1 MKIPLLEQQT
11 RGEPDA
17 ELEDLKT
24 ALVQAKKVHDIE
36 GVVCGALF
44 SQYQRDRMER
54 VCEELGLVLFAPLWH
69 KPQEAQLV
77 EVLDKGY
84 EVVIVSTAADG
95 LDKSFLGKPLT
106 KEDIDR
112 LKRVPGVNIA
122 GEGGE
127 YETLVT
133 FAPFFDKRIE
143 LGKTTIKEDKHTSLL
158 VVEEAALS

>member
-1 MKIPLLEQQT
+1 
-11 RGEPDA
+11 
-17 ELEDLKT
+17 
-24 ALVQAKKVHDIE
+24 
-36 GVVCGALF
+36 
-44 SQYQRDRMER
+44 
-54 VCEELGLVLFAPLWH
+54 
-69 KPQEAQLV
+69 
-77 EVLDKGY
+77 
-84 EVVIVSTAADG
+84 
-95 LDKSFLGKPLT
+95 